1 MILCLFTPQLPEGST
16 GKLLDLLRSLSD
28 RIWQGNSFFYLQ
40 VPACDREVLAE
51 LGRKASEILRRP
63 VGVGAA
69 EVPTLAQV
77 AARVSLGKEPTV
89 IPRGEEAKSLAQVP
103 LHTVV
108 EDRRAVRRLSMLGI
122 ATLGNLASADPALIA
137 AHLGRKAGPLL
148 RLAKGE
154 EISCPPPAPRQ
165 VEVRRKVAFREPPE
179 DLQALLQA
187 LARPLQVALSEIAN
201 RGMCPSAL
209 ELELRTK
216 TGLSR
221 HLQLQLVPHED
232 GWALLERVAG
242 LLLSMDLS
250 GQISSLNLVL
260 MGQAVSEEQL
270 SLLPLEARK
279 RSDDS
284 PPDQGQLRQ
293 EGETIVKV
301 KADSHGHPTAFV
313 LRGRTYRVLEV
324 VNNWRVDLGWW
335 GERTAKDL
343 FKVLTSDGS
352 LWTLSHDLLGRVW
365 RLERLH
371 D

>member
-28 RIWQGNSFFYLQ
+28 RVWQGDSFFYLQ
-40 VPACDREVLAE
+40 VPTCDREVLAE
-51 LGRKASEILRRP
+51 LGRRASEILRRP

-69 EVPTLAQV
+69 EGPTLAQV
-77 AARVSLGKEPTV
+77 AARISLGKEPTV
-89 IPRGEEAKSLAQVP
+89 IPRGKEIESLAQVP

-108 EDRRAVRRLSMLGI
+108 EDRRAVRRLDLLGI
-122 ATLGNLASADPALIA
+122 ATLGDLASADPALTA
-137 AHLGRKAGPLL
+137 AYLGQKARPLL

-154 EISCPPPAPRQ
+154 ELSCPPPAPRQ

-179 DLQALLQA
+179 DLQALLQV
-187 LARPLQVALSEIAN
+187 LARPLHAALSEIAS
-201 RGMCPSAL
+201 RGMHPSSF
-209 ELELRTK
+209 ELGLRTK
-216 TGLSR
+216 VGPSR
-221 HLQLQLVPHED
+221 HLRLQLAPHED
-232 GWALLERVAG
+232 SQTLLERVAG
-242 LLLSMDLS
+242 LLLSIDLS
-250 GQISSLNLVL
+250 GQVSSLNIVIV
-260 MGQAVSEEQL
+260 GQAVSEEQL

-279 RSDDS
+279 LSDDS
-284 PPDQGQLRQ
+284 PPHQVRLRQ

-313 LRGRTYRVLEV
+313 LRGRTYRILEV
-324 VNNWRVDLGWW
+324 VNNWRIDLGWW
-335 GERTAKDL
+335 DERTAKDF

-352 LWTLSHDLLGRVW
+352 LWTLSHDLLGKVW